1 MRTFE
6 GVFLVIIVVFVL
18 VFASCN
24 SSGNKENNSSKA
36 HKATEINKAGQK
48 LDLSHKAQT
57 GKKVFDSNGCFACH
71 QNNQKLVGPA
81 LVDIAAVYSGN
92 RDHLVEFFE
101 GKRKS
106 IIDPS
111 QEVLMRS
118 ALELTKK
125 MPQAEREALV
135 DYILA
140 HQ

>member
-1 MRTFE
+1 MLKRIE
-6 GVFLVIIVVFVL
+6 RVLLMVVVIMML
-18 VFASCN
+18 STSCN
-24 SSGNKENNSSKA
+24 SGGNKSER
-36 HKATEINKAGQK
+36 NKEHEKSFSDQ
-48 LDLSHKAQT
+48 LHLSHKEKL

-71 QNNQKLVGPA
+71 QANQKLVGPSLA
-81 LVDIAAVYSGN
+81 DVANVYAGKS
-92 RDHLVEFFE
+92 DHLVEFFE

-118 ALELTKK
+118 SLELTKK
-125 MPQAEREALV
+125 MPPAEREALV